1 MVLYFRKPGMN
12 KRIKYSLLTLPLL
25 VIFGLAHAAVEL
37 TEVSE
42 SPVELAAF
50 VLGGIGIFLIGIHY
64 AGSHLQKITGGSFQ
78 KLISKVSGHHIG
90 MFAAGATLGFMTQ
103 SGKAA
108 AFILSDFVQAGMM
121 KVRQAAPMVF
131 WGNAGCSLIV
141 FASMVSLKVLALF
154 ILGITALGITFH
166 IPKKL
171 VNGYGAMFGLA
182 MIMYGLYLVKTGAA
196 GFAGAEW
203 AAQLIQSIHEHYMIA
218 FALGLVLTL
227 LVQSNLAIIMI
238 AIAFAASGLFDLEET
253 AMVMYGA
260 QAGTGLLTYVF
271 SFHAHGRARQVV
283 VTQIAFDVVATV
295 VFVLLFYTELLSG
308 VPLVFGLARQLSGDV
323 GSQAV
328 FVALIFQFGAAALLV
343 LVRQPILERIRLWFP
358 PSSAEVLSQ
367 EKFIHARASD
377 SPETALLLV
386 EKEQFRLLERLP
398 QYIDFVRE
406 GAGDAARHHP
416 NAYHEAF
423 SHISHRIGETLSSIS
438 GHSLNEATS
447 DLLIRSTK
455 LEEQLVTL
463 EDIVHRLTTQMLA
476 QHDSQRAGELG
487 RNIMESIDFMILTAI
502 DAIESMDSGEIETL
516 EMLTQDRSAM
526 MTKIRHNY
534 FESEK
539 DLSNEDRNFVLDI
552 TILFENAVHT
562 LGRYGH
568 LLRAT

>member
-1 MVLYFRKPGMN
+1 MASYFRITGMN
-12 KRIKYSLLTLPLL
+12 TRAKYFLISAALILIPG
-25 VIFGLAHAAVEL
+25 FACAAVEL
-37 TEVSE
+37 KEVSE
-42 SPVELAAF
+42 SIVELAAF

-78 KLISKVSGHHIG
+78 NLITKVSGNPLG
-90 MFAAGATLGFMTQ
+90 MVAAGATLGFMTQ

-121 KVRQAAPMVF
+121 KVRQAAPIVF

-166 IPKKL
+166 IPKRL

-203 AAQLIQSIHEHYMIA
+203 AAHLIQNIHEHYMIA
-218 FALGLVLTL
+218 FVLGLVLTL

-253 AMVMYGA
+253 AMAMYGA

-283 VTQIAFDVVATV
+283 VTQIAYDAVATV
-295 VFVLLFYTELLSG
+295 VFVLLFYTELLG
-308 VPLVFGLARQLSGDV
+308 DVPLVFAFARQLSSDV

-328 FVALIFQFGAAALLV
+328 YVALIFQFGAALLLV
-343 LVRQPILERIRLWFP
+343 LVRRPIIARIQSWFP
-358 PSSAEVLSQ
+358 PSAAEVLSQ
-367 EKFIHARASD
+367 EKFIHARAAD
-377 SPETALLLV
+377 SPEMALLLV
-386 EKEQFRLLERLP
+386 EKEQHRLLERLP
-398 QYIDFVRE
+398 KYIDYVRDD
-406 GAGDAARHHP
+406 AGDTGRHHP
-416 NAYHEAF
+416 DAYHEAF
-423 SHISHRIGETLSSIS
+423 RHISGRIGETLSRIS
-438 GHSLNEATS
+438 GHGLNQVTS
-447 DLLIRSTK
+447 DELIRATK

-463 EDIVHRLTTQMLA
+463 EGIAHRLVTHMLQ
-476 QHDSQRAGELG
+476 QHDSPRADELG
-487 RNIMESIDFMILTAI
+487 RNILESIDFMILTAI

-539 DLSNEDRNFVLDI
+539 DLSTHDRNFVLDI

-562 LGRYGH
+562 LGRYGQ
-568 LLRAT
+568 LLRAA

>member
-1 MVLYFRKPGMN
+1 MN
-12 KRIKYSLLTLPLL
+12 RLVKYLLLGFSSLLVPG
-25 VIFGLAHAAVEL
+25 IACAAVEL
-37 TEVSE
+37 KEVSE

-78 KLISKVSGHHIG
+78 RLLTKVSGNPLGI
-90 MFAAGATLGFMTQ
+90 FAAGSMLGFMTQ

-121 KVRQAAPMVF
+121 NVRQAAPIVF

-154 ILGITALGITFH
+154 VLGVTALGITFH
-166 IPKKL
+166 IPKRF
-171 VNGYGAMFGLA
+171 VNGYGALFGLA

-196 GFAGAEW
+196 GYAGAEW
-203 AAQLIQSIHEHYMIA
+203 AAQMIQSIHEHYMIA

-238 AIAFAASGLFDLEET
+238 AIAFAASGLFDLRET
-253 AMVMYGA
+253 AMTMYGA

-283 VTQIAFDVVATV
+283 VTQIAYDAVATV
-295 VFVLLFYTELLSG
+295 VFVLLFYTEMLSG
-308 VPLVFGLARQLSGDV
+308 VPMVFGLVQRLSDDV
-323 GSQAV
+323 GTQAV
-328 FVALIFQFGAAALLV
+328 YVALIFQFGAALLMV
-343 LVRQPILERIRLWFP
+343 FVRRPILERIQLWFP

-367 EKFIHARASD
+367 AKYIHARASD
-377 SPETALLLV
+377 SPETGLLLV
-386 EKEQFRLLERLP
+386 EKEQNRLLKRLP
-398 QYIDFVRE
+398 NYIDYVRE
-406 GAGDAARHHP
+406 GAGDTARHHP
-416 NAYHEAF
+416 DAYHEAF
-423 SHISHRIGETLSSIS
+423 SHISGRIGATLSSIS
-438 GHSLNEATS
+438 ERGLNQTTS
-447 DLLIRSTK
+447 DQLIRITK
-455 LEEQLVTL
+455 LEEQIVTL
-463 EDIVHRLTTQMLA
+463 ENIVYRLTAQMLD
-476 QHDSQRAGELG
+476 QHDSPRASELG

-526 MTKIRHNY
+526 MTKIRHSY

-539 DLSNEDRNFVLDI
+539 DLSNKDRNFVLDI

-568 LLRAT
+568 LLRLS

>member
-1 MVLYFRKPGMN
+1 MNTKFSKVLIGTITLLSPG
-12 KRIKYSLLTLPLL
+12 L
-25 VIFGLAHAAVEL
+25 VLAAVEL
-37 TEVSE
+37 TEVE
-42 SPVELAAF
+42 ETAIELAAY

-78 KLISKVSGHHIG
+78 NLVTKVSDHPLG
-90 MFAAGATLGFMTQ
+90 MVTSGATLGFMTQ

-121 KVRQAAPMVF
+121 KVRHAAPIVF
-131 WGNAGCSLIV
+131 WANAGCSLIV
-141 FASMVSLKVLALF
+141 FASMVSLRVLALF
-154 ILGITALGITFH
+154 VLGITALGITFH
-166 IPKKL
+166 VPKRL
-171 VNGYGAMFGLA
+171 VNGYGALFGLA

-196 GFAGAEW
+196 GYAGAGW
-203 AAQLIQSIHEHYMIA
+203 VGPILQSIHEHYSVA
-218 FALGLVLTL
+218 FVVGLVLTL

-238 AIAFAASGLFDLEET
+238 VIAFAASGLFSLEES
-253 AMVMYGA
+253 AMSMYGA

-283 VTQIAFDVVATV
+283 VTQIAYDVVATIAF
-295 VFVLLFYTELLSG
+295 VFLFYLEILSG
-308 VPLVFGLARQLSGDV
+308 MPLIFGLARQVSSDV
-323 GSQAV
+323 GTQAV
-328 FVALIFQFGAAALLV
+328 AVALIFQFGAALLLLLV
-343 LVRQPILERIRLWFP
+343 RNPILDRISDWFP
-358 PSSAEVLSQ
+358 PSAAEILSK

-377 SPETALLLV
+377 SPETALLLI

-398 QYIDFVRE
+398 KYIDFVRGE
-406 GAGDAARHHP
+406 NGSSQRHHP
-416 NAYHEAF
+416 DAYHEAF
-423 SHISHRIGETLSSIS
+423 AHISSRIGETLSHIS
-438 GHSLNEATS
+438 GHGLNQVTS
-447 DLLIRSTK
+447 DQLIRTTK

-463 EDIVHRLTTQMLA
+463 EGIVYRLATHMLEA
-476 QHDSQRAGELG
+476 HDSDRAGELG
-487 RNIMESIDFMILTAI
+487 RNIMESVDFMILTAI
-502 DAIESMDSGEIETL
+502 DAIESQDASEIETL

-568 LLRAT
+568 LLRTA

>member
-1 MVLYFRKPGMN
+1 MNRRAKYFLIN
-12 KRIKYSLLTLPLL
+12 VPLL
-25 VIFGLAHAAVEL
+25 LVSGLAYAAVEL
-37 TEVSE
+37 KEVSE

-50 VLGGIGIFLIGIHY
+50 VLGGIGIFLIGIHF
-64 AGSHLQKITGGSFQ
+64 AGTHLQKITGGSFQ
-78 KLISKVSGHHIG
+78 KLITKVSGHHFG

-166 IPKKL
+166 IPKRL
-171 VNGYGAMFGLA
+171 VNGYGALFGLA

-196 GFAGAEW
+196 GYAGTELAG
-203 AAQLIQSIHEHYMIA
+203 QLIQNIHEHYMIA
-218 FALGLVLTL
+218 FVLGLLLTL

-253 AMVMYGA
+253 AMAMYGA

-283 VTQIAFDVVATV
+283 VTQIAFDAVATI
-295 VFVLLFYTELLSG
+295 VFILLFYIELLSG
-308 VPLVFGLARQLSGDV
+308 LPLVFGIVRQLSDNV

-328 FVALIFQFGAAALLV
+328 YVALIFQFGAASIMV
-343 LVRQPILERIRLWFP
+343 LIRRPIVERIHVLFP
-358 PSSAEVLSQ
+358 PSAAEVLSKEQ
-367 EKFIHARASD
+367 FLHERAAD
-377 SPETALLLV
+377 SPETALMLI
-386 EKEQFRLLERLP
+386 EKEQNRLLERLP
-398 QYIDFVRE
+398 NYIEYVRE
-406 GAGDAARHHP
+406 ESGRDGHHP
-416 NAYHEAF
+416 DAYHEAF
-423 SHISHRIGETLSSIS
+423 SHISGRIGEMLSKIS
-438 GHSLNEATS
+438 GHGLNHATS
-447 DLLIRSTK
+447 DELIRVTK

-463 EDIVHRLTTQMLA
+463 EGIVHRLATQMLGE
-476 QHDSQRAGELG
+476 HESPRAGTLG

-502 DAIESMDSGEIETL
+502 DAIESKDSDEIETL

-534 FESEK
+534 FESER
-539 DLSNEDRNFVLDI
+539 DLSNKDRNFILDI

-562 LGRYGH
+562 LGRYGQ
-568 LLRAT
+568 LLRSTGKAI

>member
-1 MVLYFRKPGMN
+1 MIRRLRY
-12 KRIKYSLLTLPLL
+12 LL
-25 VIFGLAHAAVEL
+25 FGLSVFLAPGIVSAAVEL
-37 TEVSE
+37 KDVSE
-42 SPVELAAF
+42 SATELAAF
-50 VLGGIGIFLIGIHY
+50 VLGGIGIFLIGIHF

-78 KLISKVSGHHIG
+78 KLITKVSGHPLG
-90 MFAAGATLGFMTQ
+90 VVAAGTTLGFMTQ

-121 KVRQAAPMVF
+121 KVRQAAPIVF

-203 AAQLIQSIHEHYMIA
+203 AAQLIQNIHEHYAIA

-238 AIAFAASGLFDLEET
+238 AIAFAAAGLFDLEET
-253 AMVMYGA
+253 AMTMYGA

-283 VTQIAFDVVATV
+283 VTQIAYDAVATV
-295 VFVLLFYTELLSG
+295 VFVLLFYVELLSG
-308 VPLVFGLARQLSGDV
+308 VPMVFALVRQLSGEV

-328 FVALIFQFGAAALLV
+328 YVALIFQFGAALLMV
-343 LVRQPILERIRLWFP
+343 LVRRPVIEKIQAWFP

-367 EKFIHARASD
+367 EIFIHARASD

-398 QYIDFVRE
+398 KYIDYVRE
-406 GAGDAARHHP
+406 ATGDSAGHHP
-416 NAYHEAF
+416 DAYHEAF
-423 SHISHRIGETLSSIS
+423 SHISHRIGETLSRIS
-438 GHSLNEATS
+438 GHGLNQMTS
-447 DLLIRSTK
+447 DQLIRATK

-463 EDIVHRLTTQMLA
+463 ESIVHRLATQMLD
-476 QHDSQRAGELG
+476 QHDSPRAGELG
-487 RNIMESIDFMILTAI
+487 RNIMEGLDFMILTAI
-502 DAIESMDSGEIETL
+502 DAVGSKESGEIETL

-539 DLSNEDRNFVLDI
+539 DLSTHDRNFVLDI

-568 LLRAT
+568 LLRTT

>member
-1 MVLYFRKPGMN
+1 
-12 KRIKYSLLTLPLL
+12 
-25 VIFGLAHAAVEL
+25 
-37 TEVSE
+37 
-42 SPVELAAF
+42 
-50 VLGGIGIFLIGIHY
+50 
-64 AGSHLQKITGGSFQ
+64 
-78 KLISKVSGHHIG
+78 
-90 MFAAGATLGFMTQ
+90 
-103 SGKAA
+103 
-108 AFILSDFVQAGMM
+108 MM

-171 VNGYGAMFGLA
+171 VNGYGALFGLA

-196 GFAGAEW
+196 GYAGTEW
-203 AAQLIQSIHEHYMIA
+203 AAHLIQNIHEHYMIA

-238 AIAFAASGLFDLEET
+238 DLEET
-253 AMVMYGA
+253 AMTMYGA

-283 VTQIAFDVVATV
+283 VTQIAYDAVATV

-308 VPLVFGLARQLSGDV
+308 VPLVFGLAREMSDDV

-328 FVALIFQFGAAALLV
+328 YVALIFQFGAALLLV
-343 LVRQPILERIRLWFP
+343 LVRRPILEKIRLWFP
-358 PSSAEVLSQ
+358 PSSAEVLSH

-398 QYIDFVRE
+398 QYIDYVRE

-416 NAYHEAF
+416 DAYHEAF

-438 GHSLNEATS
+438 GHGLNEATS
-447 DLLIRSTK
+447 DQLIQTTK

-463 EDIVHRLTTQMLA
+463 ENIVHRLTTQMLE

-502 DAIESMDSGEIETL
+502 DAIESKDSGEIETL

-539 DLSNEDRNFVLDI
+539 DLSNEDRNFVLDV

>member
-1 MVLYFRKPGMN
+1 MITRLYFRLL
-12 KRIKYSLLTLPLL
+12 SLLLCLSPS
-25 VIFGLAHAAVEL
+25 LAFAAVEL
-37 TEVSE
+37 KEVSE

-50 VLGGIGIFLIGIHY
+50 VLGGIGIFLIGIHF
-64 AGSHLQKITGGSFQ
+64 AGDHLQKITGGSFQ
-78 KLISKVSGHHIG
+78 NMITKVSGNPFG
-90 MFAAGATLGFMTQ
+90 MFMTGATLGFMTQ

-121 KVRQAAPMVF
+121 KVRQAAPIVF

-154 ILGITALGITFH
+154 VLGVTALGITFH

-203 AAQLIQSIHEHYMIA
+203 AANLIQNIHEHYMIA

-253 AMVMYGA
+253 AMAMYGA

-283 VTQIAFDVVATV
+283 VTQIAYDAVATV

-308 VPLVFGLARQLSGDV
+308 IPLVFGLVRQLTEDV

-328 FVALIFQFGAAALLV
+328 YVALVFQFGAALLMV
-343 LVRQPILERIRLWFP
+343 FVCRPILQRIQLWFP

-386 EKEQFRLLERLP
+386 EKEQYRLLERLP
-398 QYIDFVRE
+398 KYIDYVRE
-406 GAGDAARHHP
+406 STGDSKKHHP

-423 SHISHRIGETLSSIS
+423 SHISGRIGETLSRIS
-438 GHSLNEATS
+438 GHGLNQATS
-447 DLLIRSTK
+447 DRLILATK

-463 EDIVHRLTTQMLA
+463 ENIVHRLATQMLD
-476 QHDSQRAGELG
+476 QRDSPRASELG

-502 DAIESMDSGEIETL
+502 DAIESMDAGEIETL

-539 DLSNEDRNFVLDI
+539 DLSTEDRNFVLDV